1 MRDFKNDFLS
11 RKNENKRNIMKK
23 LILAIS
29 VLMIV
34 SCQEQAKI
42 GYVDNVKM
50 MEDYQEKK
58 DFDDRFKLQ
67 DEALIKKRDS
77 ISQAYQFE
85 AQAFQ
90 IKAQKM
96 AQAKAQE
103 EYAAMQQRAQQMG
116 QLLQQEEQ
124 VLRTA
129 SQVELDSIVSSVKK
143 EIKRY
148 GKTKGYTYILGGGD
162 GGSVLY
168 GKEGND
174 LTDEIVKILN
184 DKYTKE

>member
-1 MRDFKNDFLS
+1 
-11 RKNENKRNIMKK
+11 MKK
-23 LILAIS
+23 LMLV
-29 VLMIV
+29 VLVLTIV
-34 SCQEQAKI
+34 SCQEQVKI
-42 GYVDNVKM
+42 GYVDNIKM

-58 DFDDRFKLQ
+58 DFDDRFKIKN
-67 DEALIKKRDS
+67 EALNKKKDS

-96 AQAKAQE
+96 ATAKAQE
-103 EYAAMQQRAQQMG
+103 EYGAIQQRAQQMG

-129 SQVELDSIVSSVKK
+129 AQVELDSIVSFVKR
-143 EIKRY
+143 EIKDF

-162 GGSVLY
+162 GGNVLY
-168 GKEGND
+168 GTDTND
-174 LTDEIVKILN
+174 LTDEIIKILN